1 MSFHMTNTLEKKR
14 KVLCG
19 SAGDDRDP
27 VCVHVKRTTG
37 AKHNRADEKNM
48 VGLALSQTSR

>member
-1 MSFHMTNTLEKKR
+1 MSFHVTNTLEKKR

-27 VCVHVKRTTG
+27 VFVHVKRTTG